1 MNRRVAIVGVAESE
15 FGTVPHKTA
24 FQLHTDASVA
34 AIEDAGLEKGDID
47 GLFSCGGG
55 AMFPL
60 ELGEYLGLQPKYI
73 DSTQVGGSTWELFV
87 QHAVAAIQTGQIEV
101 ALLAYGSTARSDVKR
116 GLRLADL
123 PPAGRGPGQFENVH
137 GPTLISKY
145 AMAAMRH
152 MHEFGT
158 TSEQLAKVAVDT
170 RYNASL
176 NPLATFRDPIT
187 IEDVLNS
194 RMICDPLHKLDCCIR
209 TDGGG
214 ALLLTHEDRARSLRK
229 RPVWVLGVGGA
240 QSHLSMSQWP
250 DFTDL
255 CARESARI
263 ALGQAGVTI
272 HDIDVFEIYDSFTIT
287 VLLTLEALGL
297 CEKGASGEWVMDGK
311 LRVDGSHPTNTDG
324 GGLSCN
330 QPGMRGLFLLIEA
343 TRQLRGEAGERQ
355 VRHKPVRLALCNG
368 TGGYLS
374 SCGTVVLGV
383 D

>member
-1 MNRRVAIVGVAESE
+1 MSRGVAVVGVAESE
-15 FGTVPHKTA
+15 FGTVPDKTA
-24 FQLHTDASVA
+24 FQLHVDAAVGA
-34 AIEDAGLEKGDID
+34 LEDSGLQRSDVD

-55 AMFPL
+55 GMFPL
-60 ELGEYLGLQPKYI
+60 ELGEYMGINPRYI

-87 QHAVAAIQTGQIEV
+87 QHAVAAIETGQIEV
-101 ALLAYGSTARSDVKR
+101 ALLAYGSTARSDIKR
-116 GLRLADL
+116 GSRIGDM
-123 PPAGRGPGQFENVH
+123 PPGGRGPGQFENVH

-158 TSEQLAKVAVDT
+158 TAEQLAQVAVDT

-187 IEDVLNS
+187 VDDVLQS
-194 RMICDPLHKLDCCIR
+194 RMVADPLHKLDCCIR

-214 ALLLTHEDRARSLRK
+214 ALLLTTEERARSLRHK
-229 RPVWVLGVGGA
+229 PVRVLGAGGA
-240 QSHLSMSQWP
+240 QSHVSMSQWP

-255 CARESARI
+255 VARHSAEV
-263 ALGQAGVTI
+263 ALRQAGLSI
-272 HDIDVFEIYDSFTIT
+272 SDIDVFEIYDSFTIT
-287 VLLTLEALGL
+287 VLLSLEALGL
-297 CEKGASGEWVMDGK
+297 CGRGESGAFVMDGRM
-311 LRVDGSHPTNTDG
+311 RVGGAMPTNTDG

-355 VRHKPVRLALCNG
+355 VPGTPRLALCNG

>member
-1 MNRRVAIVGVAESE
+1 VDRRCAVVGVAESE
-15 FGTVPHKTA
+15 FGTVPNKTA
-24 FQLHTDASVA
+24 FQLQVDAATA
-34 AIEDAGLEKGDID
+34 ALEDSGLQRDDID
-47 GLFSCGGG
+47 GLFSCGGP
-55 AMFPL
+55 MMYPL
-60 ELGEYLGLQPKYI
+60 ELGEYLGISPRYI

-87 QHAVAAIQTGQIEV
+87 QHAVAALQVGQIEV
-101 ALLAYGSTARSDVKR
+101 ALLVYGSTAKSDLKR
-116 GLRLADL
+116 GVRFGDM

-158 TSEQLAKVAVDT
+158 TSEQLARVSVDT

-176 NPLATFRDPIT
+176 NPLATYRDLIT
-187 IEDVLNS
+187 VEDVLDS
-194 RMICDPLHKLDCCIR
+194 RMIADPLHLLDCCIR
-209 TDGGG
+209 SDGGG
-214 ALLLTHEDRARSLRK
+214 AVILTTEERARSCRK
-229 RPVWVLGVGGA
+229 RPVWVLGTAGA

-255 CARESARI
+255 VARRSAAE
-263 ALGQAGVTI
+263 ALAKAGVGI
-272 HDIDVFEIYDSFTIT
+272 NDIDVFELYDSFTIT

-297 CEKGASGEWVMDGK
+297 CGRGESGAFVSDGK
-311 LRVDGSHPTNTDG
+311 LRVGGSLPTNTDG

-343 TRQLRGEAGERQ
+343 ARQLRGEAGERQ
-355 VRHKPVRLALCNG
+355 VQPRPELALCNG

>member
-1 MNRRVAIVGVAESE
+1 MSRGVAIVGVAESE
-15 FGTVPHKTA
+15 FGTVPDKTA
-24 FQLHTDASVA
+24 FQLHVDAA
-34 AIEDAGLEKGDID
+34 AAALEDSGLQRSDID

-55 AMFPL
+55 GMFPL
-60 ELGEYLGLQPKYI
+60 ELGEYLGISPAYI

-87 QHAVAAIQTGQIEV
+87 QHAVGAIETGQLEV
-101 ALLAYGSTARSDVKR
+101 ALLAYGSTARSDIKR
-116 GLRLADL
+116 GARMGDL
-123 PPAGRGPGQFENVH
+123 PPGGRGPGQFENVH

-158 TSEQLAKVAVDT
+158 TGEQLAQVAVDT
-170 RYNASL
+170 RHNASL
-176 NPLATFRDPIT
+176 NPLATFRDLIT
-187 IEDVLNS
+187 VEDVLQS
-194 RMICDPLHKLDCCIR
+194 RMVADPLHKLDCCIR

-214 ALLLTHEDRARSLRK
+214 ALLLTTEERARSLRHK
-229 RPVWVLGVGGA
+229 PVRVLGTGGA
-240 QSHLSMSQWP
+240 QSHVSMSQWS

-255 CARESARI
+255 VARQSAAT
-263 ALGQAGVTI
+263 ALRQADVSI
-272 HDIDVFEIYDSFTIT
+272 NDIDVFEIYDSFTIT

-297 CEKGASGEWVMDGK
+297 CGRGESGALVMDGRM
-311 LRVDGSHPTNTDG
+311 RVGGAMPTNTDG

-343 TRQLRGEAGERQ
+343 TRQLRGEAGARQ
-355 VRHKPVRLALCNG
+355 VPGSPRLALCNG

>member
-1 MNRRVAIVGVAESE
+1 MTRRVAVVGVAESE

-24 FQLHTDASVA
+24 FQLHVDAAVGA
-34 AIEDAGLEKGDID
+34 LEDSGLDRADID

-60 ELGEYLGLQPKYI
+60 EIGEYLGINPAYI

-87 QHAVAAIQTGQIEV
+87 QHAVAALQCGQIEV
-101 ALLAYGSTARSDVKR
+101 ALLVYGSTSRSDVKR
-116 GLRLADL
+116 GLRMGDL

-158 TSEQLAKVAVDT
+158 TSENLAKVAVDT

-176 NPLATFRDPIT
+176 NPLATYRDPIT
-187 IEDVLNS
+187 IDDVLNS
-194 RMICDPLHKLDCCIR
+194 RMIADPLHKFDCCIR

-214 ALLLTHEDRARSLRK
+214 ALLLTTEERAHSLRK

-250 DFTDL
+250 DFTEL
-255 CARESARI
+255 PAGRSART
-263 ALGQAGVTI
+263 ALAQAGI
-272 HDIDVFEIYDSFTIT
+272 GIEDIDVFEIYDSFTIT

-297 CEKGASGEWVMDGK
+297 CKKGESGPFVMDSK

-343 TRQLRGEAGERQ
+343 ARQLRGEAGERQ
-355 VRHKPVRLALCNG
+355 VAGPPRLALCNG

-374 SCGTVVLGV
+374 SCGTVVLGTS
-383 D
+383 

>member
-1 MNRRVAIVGVAESE
+1 MTRRVCVVGVAESE
-15 FGTVPHKTA
+15 FGTVPDKTA
-24 FQLHTDASVA
+24 FQLHTDAAVA
-34 AIEDAGLEKGDID
+34 ALEDAGLDRSEID

-55 AMFPL
+55 QMFPL
-60 ELGEYLGLQPKYI
+60 ELGEYMGLQPSYI

-87 QHAVAAIQTGQIEV
+87 QHALAAIECGQIEV

-116 GLRLADL
+116 GARMGDL
-123 PPAGRGPGQFENVH
+123 PPMGRGPAQFENVH

-145 AMAAMRH
+145 AMAARRH

-158 TSEQLAKVAVDT
+158 TGEQMAQVAVDT

-176 NPLATFRDPIT
+176 NPLATFREPIS
-187 IEDVLNS
+187 IDDVLQS
-194 RMICDPLHKLDCCIR
+194 RWIAEPLHKLDCCIR

-214 ALLLTHEDRARSLRK
+214 ALILTTEERARSLRR
-229 RPVWVLGVGGA
+229 RPVRVLGVGGA
-240 QSHLSMSQWP
+240 QSHLSMSQWA

-255 CARESARI
+255 AARRSAQT
-263 ALGQAGVTI
+263 ALSQAGVSVQ
-272 HDIDVFEIYDSFTIT
+272 DIDVFEIYDSFTIT

-297 CEKGASGEWVMDGK
+297 CGRGEGGPFVMDGK
-311 LRVDGSHPTNTDG
+311 LRVDGALPTNTDG

-343 TRQLRGEAGERQ
+343 TRQLRGEAGARQ
-355 VRHKPVRLALCNG
+355 VAGDPTLALCNG

-374 SCGTVVLGV
+374 SCGTVILGV

>member
-1 MNRRVAIVGVAESE
+1 VSRSVAVVGVAESE

-24 FQLHTDASVA
+24 FQLHVEAAAVA
-34 AIEDAGLEKGDID
+34 LEDAGLRKDDVD

-55 AMFPL
+55 GMFPL
-60 ELGEYLGLQPKYI
+60 ELGEYLGLEPAYI

-87 QHAVAAIQTGQIEV
+87 QHAVGAIENGEIEV
-101 ALLAYGSTARSDVKR
+101 ALLVYGSTARSDVRR
-116 GLRLADL
+116 GVRMGDL
-123 PPAGRGPGQFENVH
+123 PAGGRGPGQFENVY

-158 TSEQLAKVAVDT
+158 TSEQLAQVAVDT
-170 RYNASL
+170 RFNASL
-176 NPLATFRDPIT
+176 NPLATYRDPIT
-187 IEDVLNS
+187 VADVLES
-194 RMICDPLHKLDCCIR
+194 RMVADPLHKLDCCIR

-214 ALLLTHEDRARSLRK
+214 ALLLTSLDRARSLRQ
-229 RPVWVLGVGGA
+229 RPVRVLGTGSA
-240 QSHLSMSQWP
+240 QSHVSMSQWA

-255 CARESARI
+255 PARRSAQT
-263 ALGQAGVTI
+263 ALRQAGVGI
-272 HDIDVFEIYDSFTIT
+272 ADIDVLEVYDSFTIT

-297 CEKGASGEWVMDGK
+297 CGRGDGGPYVMDGK
-311 LRVDGSHPTNTDG
+311 LRVGGSLPTNTDG

-343 TRQLRGEAGERQ
+343 TRQLRGEAGAHQ
-355 VRHKPVRLALCNG
+355 VAGPPRLALCNG

-374 SCGTVVLGV
+374 SCGTVILGV